1 MAFKDLFI
9 KSDELIQPQTQDV
22 KESQVLSS
30 QRSYVSQ
37 PTQTVNNGMASTPI
51 NISSPQPN
59 VSSRASISAD
69 ETIVN
74 KIWDKIIAANRPGP
88 DYLELKNNV
97 DALDDLP
104 ISNEQKLISAF
115 KVLKKS
121 YPNFQ
126 KDDITKAIDFYMK
139 IVNDE
144 KESGLRELDGLM
156 AENVSGVENEIASS
170 QAKLEE
176 LKQQYDNLQSTI
188 AEKTLELAKSKSD
201 LDMKHNTF
209 ICSIDAVMNVLSND
223 KNNIM
228 SINF

>member
-9 KSDELIQPQTQDV
+9 KSDEVIQPQTQDV
-22 KESQVLSS
+22 KEPQVLSS

-37 PTQTVNNGMASTPI
+37 PTQTVNNVMASTPI

-144 KESGLRELDGLM
+144 KESGLRELDSLI